1 MSKDVM
7 DPIKN
12 ALTRPGG
19 IADRLRDMRE
29 QAGMA
34 AKDVAAANGWAASK
48 VSRIESGRQRP
59 SPEDIRAWGRATGA
73 SDTAVGEVLQIL
85 EEAKVE
91 HRDWR
96 LSMSRGQAEV
106 QADYNELARTADL
119 IRHFEMAAI
128 PGLLQTPDYARHM
141 FAEMVR
147 LHDLEV
153 QDIDAAVAT
162 RLQRQ
167 QLLYDPS
174 KSFEFLLAEPVLRWL
189 LVPANVMRGQLD
201 RLQTVIGV
209 PNVRFGVVPM
219 GVELTAIPQNS
230 VVIYMGPE
238 AVAAV
243 ETFAAESF
251 YRGDEAATCGRALD
265 RLWENAVTGDRA
277 REMIVEA
284 SRALPT

>member
-1 MSKDVM
+1 M

-19 IADRLRDMRE
+19 VAARLLDMRE

-34 AKDVAAANGWAASK
+34 AKAVAEENGWAASK
-48 VSRIESGRQRP
+48 VSRLERGRQTP
-59 SPEDIRAWGRATGA
+59 SPDDVRAWGRATGA
-73 SDTAVGEVLQIL
+73 SDQAIEEILQIL

-106 QADYNELARTADL
+106 QADYNELARNSQL

-128 PGLLQTPDYARHM
+128 PGLLQTPGYARAM
-141 FAEMVR
+141 FVEMVR
-147 LHDLEV
+147 LHGLEV
-153 QDIDAAVAT
+153 HDVDAAVAM

-189 LVPANVMRGQLD
+189 LVPADVMRGQLD

-230 VVIYMGPE
+230 VAIYSGVE
-238 AVAAV
+238 VVAAV

-251 YRGDEAATCGRALD
+251 YRGDEAVTCGRALD
-265 RLWENAVTGDRA
+265 RLWENAAIGDRA
-277 REMIVEA
+277 RELIVEA
-284 SRALPT
+284 SRALPA